1 MLELECRRKKGTTNR
16 SRYWHC
22 DQVSIVKKLQHEYST
37 CLYSK
42 LEQKKN
48 LVTLIFAGFIITLTL
63 IFDKCEDSS
72 HIVCTGEDEEC
83 GKSGKKSKVTD
94 KWSAIHAA
102 TARLQSASAQ
112 FLFHLGNTKAAG

>member
-1 MLELECRRKKGTTNR
+1 MIPQAKK
-16 SRYWHC
+16 
-22 DQVSIVKKLQHEYST
+22 KA
-37 CLYSK
+37 
-42 LEQKKN
+42 

-72 HIVCTGEDEEC
+72 HIVCRGEDEEC

-102 TARLQSASAQ
+102 TAKLQSASAQ
-112 FLFHLGNTKAAG
+112 FLLQIWNTKAAG